1 MNILEQLVRVLTN
14 AYSRSQRMFGERVSP
29 GPTNQRS
36 FLGLPCYWGQ
46 VLVKRH
52 PLIHLTDYAL
62 SLSLSACFLRTRFMM
77 SSRGQRTAPKRRGLI
92 ACFLKWATQTA
103 NFWAQIILDP
113 YRRPLTLTFL
123 LVSTR
128 GLFQDMMFERLHDS
142 TFSEDASEVIVQ
154 PLPCGTEKA
163 NSVARVVVKHTPRL
177 CIRCASNTKFTQEAQ
192 ALGYLVVS
200 LTFFWQR
207 RS

>member
-1 MNILEQLVRVLTN
+1 MPTAEVKGCLVRVYHLAPQISEAFLVFLVAGGKCYKAT
-14 AYSRSQRMFGERVSP
+14 SPDPSGWLCFVS
-29 GPTNQRS
+29 
-36 FLGLPCYWGQ
+36 LPISVFFTHSLHD
-46 VLVKRH
+46 VL
-52 PLIHLTDYAL
+52 A
-62 SLSLSACFLRTRFMM
+62 RTRD
-77 SSRGQRTAPKRRGLI
+77 SSKTSRPYSLCPKYV
-92 ACFLKWATQTA
+92 TQTA

-177 CIRCASNTKFTQEAQ
+177 CNRCASYT
-192 ALGYLVVS
+192 LVHS
-200 LTFFWQR
+200 GGAGLRILKRILDHLLAKKILAPRFNHNIKYD
-207 RS
+207 

>member
-29 GPTNQRS
+29 GLANQRS
-36 FLGLPCYWGQ
+36 FHGLPCCWGQ
-46 VLVKRH
+46 MLIKRH

-77 SSRGQRTAPKRRGLI
+77 SSQGQGTAPKRRGLI
-92 ACFLKWATQTA
+92 ACVLKWATQTA

-128 GLFQDMMFERLHDS
+128 GLFQDMMFERLRDS

-154 PLPCGTEKA
+154 PLHCFTEDSILLFLIHLESQHKMPH
-163 NSVARVVVKHTPRL
+163 N
-177 CIRCASNTKFTQEAQ
+177 
-192 ALGYLVVS
+192 
-200 LTFFWQR
+200 
-207 RS
+207 

>member
-1 MNILEQLVRVLTN
+1 MPTAEVKGVWWACITWSRKSAKLSWSSLLLGANASKATTPDPSDWLYSVSLPISVFFTHSLRDVL
-14 AYSRSQRMFGERVSP
+14 RK
-29 GPTNQRS
+29 
-36 FLGLPCYWGQ
+36 GQ
-46 VLVKRH
+46 GT
-52 PLIHLTDYAL
+52 I
-62 SLSLSACFLRTRFMM
+62 S
-77 SSRGQRTAPKRRGLI
+77 KRRGLI
-92 ACFLKWATQTA
+92 ACVLKWATPTA

-128 GLFQDMMFERLHDS
+128 GLFQDMMFERLRDS

-177 CIRCASNTKFTQEAQ
+177 CNQCASNT
-192 ALGYLVVS
+192 
-200 LTFFWQR
+200 
-207 RS
+207 

>member
-1 MNILEQLVRVLTN
+1 MLGANARKATSPDPSDWLCSVSLPISVFFTHSLHDVL
-14 AYSRSQRMFGERVSP
+14 A
-29 GPTNQRS
+29 
-36 FLGLPCYWGQ
+36 
-46 VLVKRH
+46 
-52 PLIHLTDYAL
+52 
-62 SLSLSACFLRTRFMM
+62 RTRD
-77 SSRGQRTAPKRRGLI
+77 SSKTPRPYSQCPKY
-92 ACFLKWATQTA
+92 ATQTA

-113 YRRPLTLTFL
+113 YRRPLTLTYL

-128 GLFQDMMFERLHDS
+128 GLFQDMMFERLRDS

-163 NSVARVVVKHTPRL
+163 NSVASVNVKHNPRL
-177 CIRCASNTKFTQEAQ
+177 CRRCASNTKFTQEAQ

-200 LTFFWQR
+200 LIFFWQR